1 MRLKNVNIFCVLVYD
16 DVENEGGSN
25 KMMVGSM
32 NGASKFTKKDG
43 EEEQLGG
50 TIYTKNL
57 RLGMKMPE
65 KIVEGRNNWLLMEK
79 DPSYEDEDM
88 GESCMSNFDHCNE
101 MASINMPR
109 DILAKLTRYF
119 IRDSESEL
127 SFFQEAQ
134 REASEIMS
142 SRRPHWRKRKAKSAS
157 LFLSIFFLIEKEVSE
172 SIDENVKKLFVEAFD
187 SRDRYID
194 SLMEHLNRV
203 DEIEASMTVGK
214 PMKLPGWTCEDDVP
228 SEVEIETTGDET
240 VDDDVDKIVMDTLDI
255 VEDMD
260 EVEISKYVKVF
271 QKGDISLAVQHTK
284 VKTLAK
290 QKNQPVPKFK
300 SQKKSYPPFVTLK
313 TETFTRMSAENNTG
327 AENTKAGFC
336 TSFIIAKLYEETQ
349 DRIKLM
355 FGLGD
360 DALLVEGD
368 GDEDDLEMDPTA
380 SQDYPMYSQSQSA
393 ETLKV
398 CNICNFSTRS
408 KLDFQNHLV
417 NHHRCQLCK
426 KDFPTEAA
434 LTMHMQSHKTIA
446 CNVRQSKV
454 QENNLKNHMESHN
467 MSENYRK
474 GLSKSKKDK
483 NSKGTASNA
492 GPRLN
497 SYHIFCRAFREEKQ
511 KEFPQLNMLAI
522 NAMLREEWHKLTK
535 DEKAAYKPAG
545 QSTAEPTSAS
555 STTSSSSN
563 SIANQSVT
571 TSLIQKCNSCDRM
584 FLDLAS
590 LQEHTIV
597 AHAQNRIHKCG
608 VCGRMFVDHANL
620 EEHKKK
626 EHTVPLTPARAA
638 RQEQAVAEQD
648 SSLNA
653 EQDDEP
659 EDKLYFYNIKKI
671 LWPCKSVG
679 NSGELVKIEVFN
691 DGKVALEVDVSK
703 LKPFQPLASIPRSRT
718 AEWRRGYE
726 RALQIFM
733 DA

>member
-1 MRLKNVNIFCVLVYD
+1 MV
-16 DVENEGGSN
+16 
-25 KMMVGSM
+25 VGSM

-79 DPSYEDEDM
+79 DPSYKDEDM
-88 GESCMSNFDHCNE
+88 GESCMNNFDHCNE

-119 IRDSESEL
+119 IRDSDSEL

-142 SRRPHWRKRKAKSAS
+142 SHRPHWRKRKAKSAS
-157 LFLSIFFLIEKEVSE
+157 LFLSIFFLIEKEVAE

-187 SRDRYID
+187 SRDKYIE
-194 SLMEHLNRV
+194 SLMKHLDRV
-203 DEIEASMTVGK
+203 DEIEAAMAVGK
-214 PMKLPGWTCEDDVP
+214 PMNLPGWTCDDDVP
-228 SEVEIETTGDET
+228 SEVDMETAVEERLDN
-240 VDDDVDKIVMDTLDI
+240 DVDKIVMDTLDI
-255 VEDMD
+255 VDDMD
-260 EVEISKYVKVF
+260 EVEMSRYVKVF

-284 VKTLAK
+284 LKTLAK
-290 QKNQPVPKFK
+290 QKNQPVPKFR

-313 TETFTRMSAENNTG
+313 TETSTRLSAVSTSG
-327 AENTKAGFC
+327 AENTKSGFC
-336 TSFIIAKLYEETQ
+336 TSFIIGSLREETQ

-360 DALLVEGD
+360 ALPGD
-368 GDEDDLEMDPTA
+368 VDDDDMEVDPTA
-380 SQDYPMYSQSQSA
+380 SQDYPMYSQSQSS

-417 NHHRCQLCK
+417 NHQRCQLCK

-434 LTMHMQSHKTIA
+434 LDMHMKTHKTIA
-446 CNVRQSKV
+446 CAVCRSNV
-454 QENNLKNHMESHN
+454 QENDLKSHMESHN
-467 MSENYRK
+467 LSENYRK

-483 NSKGTASNA
+483 GSKVTASNA

-497 SYHIFCRAFREEKQ
+497 SYHVFCRAFREEKQ
-511 KEFPQLNMLAI
+511 KEFPQFNMLAI

-535 DEKAAYKPAG
+535 DEKAAYKPG
-545 QSTAEPTSAS
+545 SQSAVEPNS
-555 STTSSSSN
+555 TSSATALSN
-563 SIANQSVT
+563 PTDNQSSVT
-571 TSLIQKCNSCDRM
+571 TASPQKCNFCDRM
-584 FLDLAS
+584 FLDIAS
-590 LQEHTIV
+590 LQEHIVV

-608 VCGRMFVDHANL
+608 VCGRMFVDYANL

-638 RQEQAVAEQD
+638 RQEQALEEQD

-653 EQDDEP
+653 DDEQDHEQGDEQDGEQDDVAEAKFCW
-659 EDKLYFYNIKKI
+659 KLQGA
-671 LWPCKSVG
+671 CKNLS
-679 NSGELVKIEVFN
+679 F
-691 DGKVALEVDVSK
+691 
-703 LKPFQPLASIPRSRT
+703 
-718 AEWRRGYE
+718 
-726 RALQIFM
+726 
-733 DA
+733 